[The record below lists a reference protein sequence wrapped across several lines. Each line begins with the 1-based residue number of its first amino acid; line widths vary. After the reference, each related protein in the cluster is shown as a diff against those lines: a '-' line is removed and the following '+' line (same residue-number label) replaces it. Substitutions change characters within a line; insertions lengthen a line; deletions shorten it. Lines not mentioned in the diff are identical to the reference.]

1 MEDFMTAIDAYLG
14 AAGQAVA
21 LLRKPEVAAAWEQ
34 PSALAEATAGG
45 VTDHHAYQIFS
56 VRSALEGPASDEAP
70 IPLLEHYAHA
80 VWIGAPLGGRASW
93 HPGGVSRP
101 RERSRCGG
109 APTPRSLSSRRNC
122 RAFRRPGCVPPQT
135 GWALSLGDFLTT
147 RMMELAVHMDDLAVS
162 VGLATQELPDAAFDP
177 VLVLLAR
184 LAARRHGQGRC
195 CEPWPERNESRRRST
210 RSDLS
215 RERASRGATQPSRE
229 GTPAVVTELA
239 LC

>member
-1 MEDFMTAIDAYLG
+1 MTAIDAYLG

-122 RAFRRPGCVPPQT
+122 RAFRRPGCVPT
-135 GWALSLGDFLTT
+135 ADRLG
-147 RMMELAVHMDDLAVS
+147 A
-162 VGLATQELPDAAFDP
+162 
-177 VLVLLAR
+177 
-184 LAARRHGQGRC
+184 
-195 CEPWPERNESRRRST
+195 ESRRFSHHADDGT
-210 RSDLS
+210 R
-215 RERASRGATQPSRE
+215 RAHGRSRGQRRARHT
-229 GTPAVVTELA
+229 GTPGRRVRPGARAAGPTRRPAARPGALLRALA
-239 LC
+239 

>member
-1 MEDFMTAIDAYLG
+1 MTAIDAYLG

-93 HPGGVSRP
+93 HPGGGIASK
-101 RERSRCGG
+101 G
-109 APTPRSLSSRRNC
+109 AQSLRG
-122 RAFRRPGCVPPQT
+122 RADAALAEQQTKLPGFPATRLCSHRRP
-135 GWALSLGDFLTT
+135 A
-147 RMMELAVHMDDLAVS
+147 
-162 VGLATQELPDAAFDP
+162 
-177 VLVLLAR
+177 
-184 LAARRHGQGRC
+184 GR
-195 CEPWPERNESRRRST
+195 
-210 RSDLS
+210 
-215 RERASRGATQPSRE
+215 
-229 GTPAVVTELA
+229 
-239 LC
+239 

>member
-1 MEDFMTAIDAYLG
+1 MTAIDAYLG

-122 RAFRRPGCVPPQT
+122 RAFRRSRGQRRARHTGTPGRRVRPGARAAGP
-135 GWALSLGDFLTT
+135 T
-147 RMMELAVHMDDLAVS
+147 RR
-162 VGLATQELPDAAFDP
+162 P
-177 VLVLLAR
+177 
-184 LAARRHGQGRC
+184 AARPGA
-195 CEPWPERNESRRRST
+195 
-210 RSDLS
+210 LL
-215 RERASRGATQPSRE
+215 RA
-229 GTPAVVTELA
+229 LA
-239 LC
+239 